1 MFYKTGQVVF
11 INVWFYLKAIVY
23 LSSFVLVCSKGFT
36 LFEYACF
43 ANPKKPGYMG
53 ENVELCNSIGG
64 YLARFDNVREY
75 YRLSRYVQSKLIC
88 LCRVLDGIRKY
99 ILVSTRVCILD
110 LLHAAHI

>member
-1 MFYKTGQVVF
+1 
-11 INVWFYLKAIVY
+11 
-23 LSSFVLVCSKGFT
+23 
-36 LFEYACF
+36 
-43 ANPKKPGYMG
+43 MG

-99 ILVSTRVCILD
+99 ILGIYACLYFGPLTCSTYIKQSSVDSVIYILPSTAFFVSF
-110 LLHAAHI
+110 